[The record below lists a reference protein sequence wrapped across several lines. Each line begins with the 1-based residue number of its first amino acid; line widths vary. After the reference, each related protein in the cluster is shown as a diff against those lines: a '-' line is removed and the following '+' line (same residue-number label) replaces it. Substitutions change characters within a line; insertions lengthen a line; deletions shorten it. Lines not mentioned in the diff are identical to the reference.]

1 MKNTKKSHQRVKK
14 RYNQSLLV
22 KYFELGRFI
31 SFWKQ
36 DKKARKYGAK
46 KLNLKRGG
54 YVLNLACGPGFDF
67 DYIIP
72 SIGSK
77 GKITAIDYSKEMLK
91 LAKKRAGKNGWKNIK
106 FIEGDAAKISYK
118 NTFDAAMVTLG
129 LTVIPNWKKALEK
142 MVNSVK
148 PNGRVVI
155 IDGKL
160 LNGPLKIFNF
170 WVKFIS
176 CLAAAQSERD
186 IITEAK
192 KYLKNVEIKEFLF
205 GGLFVLSGTK

>member
-1 MKNTKKSHQRVKK
+1 MQEHVKR

-22 KYFELGRFI
+22 KYFELGKFI

-36 DKKARKYGAK
+36 DEKARRYGAK
-46 KLNLKRGG
+46 SLNLKQED

-72 SIGSK
+72 LIGTK
-77 GKITAIDYSKEMLK
+77 GKILALDYSKAMLK
-91 LAKKRAGKNGWKNIK
+91 LAKKRAESCGWKNIE
-106 FIEGDAAKISYK
+106 FIHNDAAKIFYK
-118 NTFDAAMVTLG
+118 NKFDAAMITLG
-129 LTVIPNWKKALEK
+129 LTVIPNWKKSLKK

-186 IITEAK
+186 IITESK